1 MTSSED
7 ERLHK
12 FYDFWAEFLGE
23 HRPAADHICN
33 TDESGGTIQG
43 AQGQRVYAKRGQPV
57 VPQMRSTSRENCTI
71 VTTVNAAGAVL
82 APTIIFKG
90 QCFNGDWIVDQD
102 GPPGA
107 TYTCTESP
115 FMCGDVFIKS
125 LNIHLVQLPSHM
137 SHITQPLDVAG
148 FGCFKKELT
157 KAIQAF
163 PATHGGALPRKRDMA
178 SVIGQAWSTSF
189 TPDINKASFAGAGL
203 WPVDKERALSRL
215 LKPKRKERETDRPPL
230 QDVPI
235 AVSNDRLEELL
246 GERAV
251 RKLLG
256 EGHTLTGLR
265 VSTVFLGDYLP
276 SKRSKKPPTRANLGI
291 PEGGLLTCDGWLAE
305 MKKKQN
311 EAEAAE
317 AAKAA
322 KAAAR
327 QTARD
332 AKAAAAAAAAARNG
346 GRGRGQGRGRGWGQ
360 RRGRGGGREEESR
373 RDERTERGRE
383 EGGGR
388 GVGVVQG
395 GRGGRG
401 RGARVGGRTVG
412 GRGEGTGGHGRG
424 GGPSRGGRGAEGAGG
439 AGGAGGSGI
448 TGGQPPA
455 ASVSRSGRTRTPTP
469 VVDV

>member
-1 MTSSED
+1 METV
-7 ERLHK
+7 
-12 FYDFWAEFLGE
+12 AECSAPVATVGASGAAW
-23 HRPAADHICN
+23 RSWSAAAADEGAKRTTTGIP
-33 TDESGGTIQG
+33 TSGSPEAAAAAGPSMDE
-43 AQGQRVYAKRGQPV
+43 AFQGQRVYAERGQPV

-71 VTTVNAAGAVL
+71 VTTINAAGAVL

-90 QCFNGDWIVDQD
+90 QRFNEDWIVDQD

-107 TYTCTESP
+107 TYTCTESS
-115 FMCGDVFIKS
+115 FMCGDVFIKYIIDFHEQLRKRNLLDGKFHVLMLDGHASHVSLEIVELARS

-148 FGCFKKELT
+148 FGCFKNELT

-163 PATHGGALPRKRDMA
+163 LATHGGALPRKRDMA

-291 PEGGLLTCDGWLAE
+291 LAGGLLTCDGWLAE

-311 EAEAAE
+311 EVNPHADTCSGCLGFFGE
-317 AAKAA
+317 
-322 KAAAR
+322 
-327 QTARD
+327 
-332 AKAAAAAAAAARNG
+332 
-346 GRGRGQGRGRGWGQ
+346 
-360 RRGRGGGREEESR
+360 
-373 RDERTERGRE
+373 
-383 EGGGR
+383 
-388 GVGVVQG
+388 VGVVLLCRQPHG
-395 GRGGRG
+395 IGLKLALNGLKF
-401 RGARVGGRTVG
+401 VC
-412 GRGEGTGGHGRG
+412 GTDFELLSVQYG
-424 GGPSRGGRGAEGAGG
+424 SRGCFR
-439 AGGAGGSGI
+439 
-448 TGGQPPA
+448 
-455 ASVSRSGRTRTPTP
+455 
-469 VVDV
+469 